1 MSSALAYLQISNVA
15 FAKRL
20 LAASRR
26 ELADMFARPA
36 GWSLKA

>member
-1 MSSALAYLQISNVA
+1 MSSALAYLQLSNVA

-26 ELADMFARPA
+26 EPADMFAAVA
-36 GWSLKA
+36 GRR